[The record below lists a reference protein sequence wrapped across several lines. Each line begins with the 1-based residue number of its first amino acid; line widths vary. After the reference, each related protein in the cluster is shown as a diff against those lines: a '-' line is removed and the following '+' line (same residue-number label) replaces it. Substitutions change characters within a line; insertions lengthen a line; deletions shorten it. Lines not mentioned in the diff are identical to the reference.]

1 MHYFQP
7 PVIVA
12 MTNEDCRWY
21 YRRAVISFDDGEV
34 RVCDRIVAIT
44 STSSPELI
52 IFYDPSLLP
61 MFADQYASAV
71 NEALEKGGLTRRLQ
85 VKKGMLFW
93 KDGTKFNHTQTLSL
107 GQD

>member
-1 MHYFQP
+1 MHHFQP
-7 PVIVA
+7 PVTVA

-34 RVCDRIVAIT
+34 RVCERIVAIT

-93 KDGTKFNHTQTLSL
+93 QDGTKFNHTFKLSL